1 MAKTGKKR
9 LIKFWK
15 YYEQWYMTYKVNS
28 VRGVTTAKYKL
39 VLKWLKKLA
48 DGRNLR

>member
-39 VLKWLKKLA
+39 VLKWL
-48 DGRNLR
+48 RYT

>member
-15 YYEQWYMTYKVNS
+15 YYEQWMFILFVMIQ
-28 VRGVTTAKYKL
+28 VTF
-39 VLKWLKKLA
+39 
-48 DGRNLR
+48 